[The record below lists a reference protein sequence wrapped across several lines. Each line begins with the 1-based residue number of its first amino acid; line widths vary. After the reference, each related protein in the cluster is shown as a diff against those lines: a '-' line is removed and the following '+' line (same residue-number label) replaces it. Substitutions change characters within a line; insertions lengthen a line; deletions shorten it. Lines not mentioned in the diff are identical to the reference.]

1 MANVA
6 TGCKS
11 KKWGVDNSNAFRSY
25 HPDWMVKLHQTPSQK
40 DDPCRFPTQN
50 ISHKREWEHQE
61 DEARE
66 RQERAIRVVKAAMR
80 ETPPDITSW
89 SGPKYARKNES
100 EKLTQMRRD
109 AVRKATHN
117 DRYRDY
123 ARKGEDMEL
132 MQMRRNAARK
142 APSYNQYRQ

>member
-11 KKWGVDNSNAFRSY
+11 KKRGVDDSNAFRSY
-25 HPDWMVKLHQTPSQK
+25 HPDWTVKLHQIQSQK
-40 DDPCRFPTQN
+40 DDMCRFQAQN
-50 ISHKREWEHQE
+50 KSHKREWEHQE
-61 DEARE
+61 CEEIEHQEREARE
-66 RQERAIRVVKAAMR
+66 RQERARRVVTAAMG

-89 SGPKYARKNES
+89 SGPNYARKNES

-117 DRYRDY
+117 NKYWD
-123 ARKGEDMEL
+123 
-132 MQMRRNAARK
+132 
-142 APSYNQYRQ
+142 